1 MSLLV
6 TGTVGIDTV
15 TTPYGHVE
23 DVLGGTAVYFAFAAC
38 QYVPVRLVAV
48 AGDDFP
54 EDFRRVLESRD
65 IDLTGLEVRPGS
77 KTFRWTGRFA
87 GDMNVAETVD
97 LQLNVL
103 AEQPPRVP
111 AAFADSDT
119 IFLGGTDP
127 ALQRELLGH
136 VRSPK
141 LVVCDT
147 KEHWIVDQRDSLLK
161 TLRMV
166 TGAIIN
172 DGEARLLTERVNL
185 IEAGEAI
192 LDMGLEFVIIKKGE
206 HGALLVTPNGAAA
219 VPAYP
224 TKDVRD
230 PTGAGD
236 SFGGGVLG
244 YLAREGK
251 HDTETLRRAMVH
263 GTVAASF
270 TIEDFSLR
278 KVQDLTRSEI
288 NQRVDQFIS
297 MLQFD

>member
-23 DVLGGTAVYFAFAAC
+23 DVLGGTAVYFAFAAR

-48 AGDDFP
+48 AGDDLP
-54 EDFRRVLESRD
+54 EDFRRTLASRD
-65 IDLTGLEVRPGS
+65 IDVTGLEVRPGS
-77 KTFRWTGRFA
+77 KTFRWTGRFV

-103 AEQPPRVP
+103 AEEPPKVP
-111 AAFADSDT
+111 DVFADSDT

-136 VRSPK
+136 LKAPK

-147 KEHWIVDQRDSLLK
+147 QSHWIVNERDSLLE
-161 TLRMV
+161 TLGMV

-206 HGALLVTPNGAAA
+206 HGALLVTANGSAA

-224 TKDVRD
+224 TKAVRD

-244 YLAREGK
+244 YLAGQGK
-251 HDTETLRRAMVH
+251 HDPETLRRAMVH

-278 KVQDLTRSEI
+278 KVQDLTRTEI
-288 NQRVDQFIS
+288 NHRVDEFIS
-297 MLQFD
+297 MLRFD

>member
-23 DVLGGTAVYFAFAAC
+23 EVLGGTAVYFAFAAR

-48 AGDDFP
+48 VGDDFP
-54 EDFRRVLESRD
+54 EDFRQVLESRD

-77 KTFRWTGRFA
+77 KTFRWTGRFV

-136 VRSPK
+136 VRSPR

-147 KEHWIVDQRDSLLK
+147 KEHWIVYERDSLLK

-206 HGALLVTPNGAAA
+206 HGALLVTPNGPAA

-224 TKDVRD
+224 TKAVRD

-244 YLAREGK
+244 YLARQGK
-251 HDTETLRRAMVH
+251 HDAETLRRAMVH

-278 KVQDLTRSEI
+278 KMQDLTRTEV

-297 MLQFD
+297 MLRFD

>member
-48 AGDDFP
+48 VGDDFP
-54 EDFRRVLESRD
+54 EDFHRVLESRD

-77 KTFRWTGRFA
+77 KTFRWTGRFV

-103 AEQPPRVP
+103 AEQPPSVP

-166 TGAIIN
+166 AGAIIN

-206 HGALLVTPNGAAA
+206 HGALLVTHNGPAA

-224 TKDVRD
+224 TKAVRD

-278 KVQDLTRSEI
+278 KMQDLTRSEV

-297 MLQFD
+297 MLRFD

>member
-23 DVLGGTAVYFAFAAC
+23 DVLGGTVVYFAFAAR

-48 AGDDFP
+48 VGDDFP
-54 EDFRRVLESRD
+54 EDFRRVLESHD
-65 IDLTGLEVRPGS
+65 IDLAGLEVRPGS
-77 KTFRWTGRFA
+77 KTFRWAGRFV

-103 AEQPPRVP
+103 AEDPPRVP

-147 KEHWIVDQRDSLLK
+147 KDHWIVHQRDSFLE

-192 LDMGLEFVIIKKGE
+192 LDLGLEFVIIKKGE
-206 HGALLVTPNGAAA
+206 HGALLVTQNGPAA

-224 TKDVRD
+224 TKAVRD

-244 YLAREGK
+244 YLARQGK
-251 HDTETLRRAMVH
+251 HDPETLRRAMVH

-278 KVQDLTRSEI
+278 KVQDLTRAEV

-297 MLQFD
+297 MLRFD